1 MSSTPVRWAVLG
13 SANIAAKVFLPA
25 MRAAGGT
32 AVVVGSRQPDRAHDW
47 AQQNQVGA
55 TADYAGA
62 INHPDVDA
70 IYIALPNDQHVRW
83 AKAAAETGRAVI
95 CEKPLG
101 LDAAQVKDLLTTVAA
116 DAPLW
121 ESFAFPF
128 HPQTAL
134 LKRLIADGEIG
145 DLHEV
150 ISEFHF
156 NVSATVNIRLD
167 PELGGG
173 ALYDVG
179 CYPVRLAR
187 LLFDSEVVNAR
198 ASSFAAASGV
208 DIETAAIADFASGQR
223 LILSAGMRRAA
234 STFTRILGSTA
245 ELRVSNPFHP
255 KPTDTVEL
263 WRDGTLSRSWS
274 ADPTSAFQRMI
285 EHVQQ
290 VTSGS
295 EAMLLAA
302 QSSLGNAEALDL
314 IREAAAG

>member
-1 MSSTPVRWAVLG
+1 MSSAPVRWAVLG
-13 SANIAAKVFLPA
+13 SANIAAKAFLPA
-25 MRAAGGT
+25 MRAAGGQ

-47 AQQNQVGA
+47 AQHNQVAA

-70 IYIALPNDQHVRW
+70 IYIALPNDQHVQW
-83 AKAAAETGRAVI
+83 AKAAAETGRPVI

-101 LDAAQVKDLLTTVAA
+101 LDTAQVSDLLSAIAIDT
-116 DAPLW
+116 PLW

-128 HPQTAL
+128 HPQTDL
-134 LKRLIADGEIG
+134 LLRLIADGEIG
-145 DLHEV
+145 DLREV

-156 NVSATVNIRLD
+156 NVTAKVNIRLD

-187 LLFDSEVVNAR
+187 LLFDSEVLKAN
-198 ASSFAAASGV
+198 ASSFAAESGV

-223 LILSAGMRRAA
+223 LILSAGMRRPA
-234 STFTRILGSTA
+234 STFTRILGATA

-263 WRDGTLSRSWS
+263 WRDGVLRKSWS
-274 ADPTSAFQRMI
+274 ADPKSAFQQMI

-290 VTSGS
+290 VTRGS
-295 EAMLLAA
+295 AAKLLAGY
-302 QSSLGNAEALDL
+302 SSLGNAQALDL
-314 IREAAAG
+314 IRAAAAG

>member
-25 MRAAGGT
+25 MRAAGGR
-32 AVVVGSRQPDRAHDW
+32 AVVVGSRHPDQAQDW
-47 AQQNQVGA
+47 AQQNQVDS
-55 TADYAGA
+55 TADYGGA

-70 IYIALPNDQHVRW
+70 IYIALPNDQHVEW

-101 LDAAQVKDLLTTVAA
+101 LDAAQVSDLLGTIGA
-116 DAPLW
+116 DARLW

-134 LKRLIADGEIG
+134 LKRLIVDGEIG
-145 DLHEV
+145 ELREI

-156 NVSATVNIRLD
+156 NVTATTNIRLD
-167 PELGGG
+167 PQLGGG

-187 LLFDSEVVNAR
+187 LLCESEVEKAS
-198 ASSFAAASGV
+198 ASSFGSESGV
-208 DIETAAIADFASGQR
+208 DIQTAAIADFASGQR
-223 LILSAGMRRAA
+223 LILSAGMSRPA
-234 STFTRILGSTA
+234 STFTRILGSSA

-263 WRDGTLSRSWS
+263 WRNSMLERSWT
-274 ADPTSAFQRMI
+274 ADPKSAFQQMI

-290 VTSGS
+290 VSRGGD
-295 EAMLLAA
+295 AQLLAA
-302 QSSLGNAEALDL
+302 QTSLGNARALDL
-314 IREAAAG
+314 IRAAAAG